1 MSNKQKQEIMK
12 TTESKAKGVIKYR
25 FTKDGVKLYDARI
38 ETIIY
43 DNSSRN
49 PSSPVI
55 NACYGDKNTPTIK
68 YLLTYEEAVS
78 HIKSFGFNGDIVV
91 K

>member
-1 MSNKQKQEIMK
+1 MK
-12 TTESKAKGVIKYR
+12 ATESKAKGVITYR

-49 PSSPVI
+49 PSLPVV
-55 NACYGDKNTPTIK
+55 NTCYGDKNTPTTK
-68 YLLTYEEAVS
+68 YLLTYEEALS
-78 HIKSFGFNGDIVV
+78 HIKSFGFTGEIVV